1 MVYRIR
7 LKHLRSAERR
17 KVIIINSNKQMSQER
32 NIKWLNDR
40 RVKYRRNPI
49 TDTPTE
55 STDQYDY
62 YDKGTFEC
70 YSLFRSKAKITTYK
84 SLKWHMLVLY
94 YLNSEGIEG
103 DDISLEDDMKKIFK
117 FIADK
122 ENGFVTFFIKQ
133 KLLNNM
139 INEVLKIGDTPPR
152 NRIRK
157 VIFKDYTGLSLNE
170 KLSIVGKLIGRSKKF
185 CEDDIYQCMIDLN
198 DNKQVITI
206 AKLAKSLKCTTRT
219 VYRNMGKQLKQ
230 EKETLNK
237 EL

>member
-1 MVYRIR
+1 MVYKIR

-103 DDISLEDDMKKIFK
+103 DDISLEDDMRQIFK

-122 ENGFVTFFIKQ
+122 KNGFVTFFIKQ

-139 INEVLKIGDTPPR
+139 IDEVLKLGDTPPR

-198 DNKQVITI
+198 DNKQIITI